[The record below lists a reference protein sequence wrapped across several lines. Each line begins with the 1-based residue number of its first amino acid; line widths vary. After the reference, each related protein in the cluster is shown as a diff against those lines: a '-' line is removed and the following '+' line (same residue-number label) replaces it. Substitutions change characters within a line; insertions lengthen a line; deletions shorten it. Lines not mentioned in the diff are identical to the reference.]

1 MEQPNLG
8 KKIADLRKAK
18 GLTQDELVKECQ
30 LNVRTLQRIENGE
43 VMPRAFTIRAI
54 FNALDYDYSGELVN
68 LEKSEI
74 KQYPE
79 WLTKG
84 LHYLRDLFNLKTNT
98 MKKISII
105 SAPVV
110 IACLAL
116 LLVNV
121 FSAKAIEKKDLTG
134 TWVLSDSFGNPM
146 ISEFEGKKTIRY
158 KVMAE
163 SSMVWIEVDQSTSVA
178 HILYFGSYNV
188 VDNTFIESI
197 DYTATGL
204 EIDRGIVNRF
214 KTKIE
219 NGFWYVKGIGNPYD
233 EVWKKVQPIKVLK

>member
-18 GLTQDELVKECQ
+18 GFTQEELVQKCQ

-43 VMPRAFTIRAI
+43 VMPRAYTIRAI
-54 FNALDYDYSGELVN
+54 FNALDYDYSKDLVD
-68 LEKSEI
+68 LEKSET
-74 KQYPE
+74 KQNPE

-84 LHYLRDLFNLKTNT
+84 LDYLRDLFNLKTNT
-98 MKKISII
+98 MKKISIL

-110 IACLAL
+110 IACLTM

-121 FSAKAIEKKDLTG
+121 FTTQAIEKKDLTG
-134 TWVLSDSFGNPM
+134 TWVLSDSFGNPA
-146 ISEFEGKKTIRY
+146 ISEYKGKKTVRY

-163 SSMVWIEVDQSTSVA
+163 SSMVWIEVDQSTNVA

-204 EIDRGIVNRF
+204 ESDRGIVNHF
-214 KTKIE
+214 NTKIE
-219 NGFWYVKGIGNPYD
+219 NGFWYVKGTDNSYD
-233 EVWKKVQPIKVLK
+233 EIWKKVEPIKILK